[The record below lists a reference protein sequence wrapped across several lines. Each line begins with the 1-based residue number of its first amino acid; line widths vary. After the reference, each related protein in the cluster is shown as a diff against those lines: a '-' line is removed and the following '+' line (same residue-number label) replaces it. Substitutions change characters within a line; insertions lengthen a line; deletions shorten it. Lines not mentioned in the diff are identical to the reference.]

1 MLSNCVYTYVLHHI
15 SHKKNPQGLTHSIL
29 SECCPQL
36 IKSETLCTNR
46 TLPLTLDSNIAPVEW
61 YYSLFTEA
69 ELQSALEKHDSPF
82 PTKVFL
88 VFEAMEPI
96 TLGSANK
103 RLVRFEVV
111 DKESVDACINK
122 VLRQA

>member
-1 MLSNCVYTYVLHHI
+1 MLEKCVFSYVLHNI
-15 SHKKNPQGLTHSIL
+15 LHKEKAQELTHSIL

-36 IKSETLCTNR
+36 IESETLCTNR
-46 TLPLTLDSNIAPVEW
+46 TLPLTLDNNLAPVEW
-61 YYSLFTEA
+61 YYSLFTVD

-88 VFEAMEPI
+88 VFEAIEPI
-96 TLGSANK
+96 TLGDASK
-103 RLVRFEVV
+103 ELVRFEVV
-111 DKESVDACINK
+111 DKKNVDACINE

>member
-1 MLSNCVYTYVLHHI
+1 MLRNCVYTYVLHQI
-15 SHKKNPQGLTHSIL
+15 SHKKNPQELTHSIL

-36 IKSETLCTNR
+36 IESETLCTNR
-46 TLPLTLDSNIAPVEW
+46 TLPLELDSNIAPVEW
-61 YYSLFTEA
+61 YYSLFTEE
-69 ELQSALEKHDSPF
+69 ELQSALEKHNSLF

-88 VFEAMEPI
+88 VFEAMGPI

-103 RLVRFEVV
+103 ILVRFEVV
-111 DKESVDACINK
+111 DKKSVNDCISE